1 MQGPVSIG
9 VFSVAART
17 AALMAIVGLV
27 AGALYSFGGAA
38 VDVLVTIGVITSTS
52 TPGLSWGTALA
63 FMAIIGM
70 PVFFAV
76 FGFAAGLTG
85 AFLYGL
91 IAGRVRL
98 WNSEGDK
105 PWVLWA
111 FSIVGF
117 GFAGAV
123 AGAIYGVLTGGFEA
137 SFTGGFY
144 GALIGGGV
152 LGSIA
157 ALLSQHLHGPP
168 CPNADHPDAPA
179 TLGAASGI

>member
-63 FMAIIGM
+63 FMALIGM
-70 PVFFAV
+70 PFFFAV
-76 FGFAAGLTG
+76 FGFAAGFIG

-111 FSIVGF
+111 VSIVGF
-117 GFAGAV
+117 GLAGAV
-123 AGAIYGVLTGGFEA
+123 AGAIYGVLTGGFES

-157 ALLSQHLHGPP
+157 ALLSQHLQWPSP
-168 CPNADHPDAPA
+168 
-179 TLGAASGI
+179 S